1 MVLESEAK
9 FIDTIANQLDEF
21 YKRVDGN
28 ELITVL
34 SLVIRKVFY
43 INDSLLISRQNRKR
57 TTGVK
62 GM

>member
-28 ELITVL
+28 ELITFL
-34 SLVIRKVFY
+34 SLVLRKVFY